1 MPSPDH
7 EQDISRKLEVPG
19 GSNIVETHEY
29 MFVLKL
35 EDPTGS
41 VDVVVR
47 GDEAKLFLS
56 QFQSPSDLEVNVA
69 QRQMLQEKVGLL
81 LSSRLPDDM
90 YLFVKPC
97 RLAPQTRADEYS
109 YNPCPILLVWS
120 VFDTISL
127 PDQTQFDSLTRA
139 PDEGGYSV
147 PLMDCVIA
155 KFLHAEEDGDDAD
168 DDPFDYLLVNTML
181 R

>member
-1 MPSPDH
+1 MDAISRSICVLPSPDH

-56 QFQSPSDLEVNVA
+56 QFQSPSDLEV
-69 QRQMLQEKVGLL
+69 
-81 LSSRLPDDM
+81 
-90 YLFVKPC
+90 
-97 RLAPQTRADEYS
+97 
-109 YNPCPILLVWS
+109 
-120 VFDTISL
+120 SL
-127 PDQTQFDSLTRA
+127 ED
-139 PDEGGYSV
+139 
-147 PLMDCVIA
+147 
-155 KFLHAEEDGDDAD
+155 DGDSGIDAE
-168 DDPFDYLLVNTML
+168 LLANTPL
-181 R
+181 YV